1 MTDLFKGKTWWI
13 IGASEGLGRALAQ
26 ALDGRGAKL
35 ILSARGANRLQDL
48 AESLTQARAIPF
60 DVTDPEACKS
70 ACNDAGAIDGVVYC
84 VGQYDPM
91 SAKDWN
97 AEQVTL
103 MTRANFTGALD
114 ILAHTLP
121 TMLKRD
127 EGHVV
132 LIGSLAGYTGLP
144 GAIGYGASK
153 AALMHLA
160 ENLQADLRDTGLT
173 VKQVNPG
180 FIRTRLT
187 AKNTFQMPFI
197 LSPEEAARRTIRAIE
212 SRRFATAFPM
222 LFSWLFRAGRF
233 LPRSLFLR
241 LFPAPDPGP

>member
-1 MTDLFKGKTWWI
+1 MTDIFQGKTWWI

-26 ALDGRGAKL
+26 TLDLRGAKL

-48 AESLTQARAIPF
+48 AASLKNARAVPF
-60 DVTDPEACKS
+60 DVTDAQAAKTATEE
-70 ACNDAGAIDGVVYC
+70 AGAIDGMIYC

-91 SAKDWN
+91 SAKQWN
-97 AEQVTL
+97 AEQVSL

-114 ILAHTLP
+114 VLAHALP
-121 TMLKRD
+121 PMVQRD
-127 EGHVV
+127 KGHIV
-132 LIGSLAGYTGLP
+132 LIGSLAGYSGLP

-160 ENLQADLRDTGLT
+160 ENLQADLRGTGLT

-187 AKNTFQMPFI
+187 AKNTFEMPFI

-212 SRRFATAFPM
+212 SRRFATAFPT

-233 LPRSLFLR
+233 LPRSLFVR
-241 LFPAPDPGP
+241 LFPAA

>member
-1 MTDLFKGKTWWI
+1 MTDIFNGKTWWI

-26 ALDGRGAKL
+26 ALDLRGASL
-35 ILSARGANRLQDL
+35 IVSARGANRLQDL
-48 AESLTQARAIPF
+48 AATLKNARALPF
-60 DVTDPEACKS
+60 DVTDPDAARAATEE
-70 ACNDAGAIDGVVYC
+70 AGAIDGLIYC

-91 SAKDWN
+91 AAKDWN

-114 ILAHTLP
+114 ILANALP
-121 TMLKRD
+121 PMLKRD
-127 EGHVV
+127 RGHIV

-160 ENLQADLRDTGLT
+160 ENLQADLRSTGLT

-197 LSPEEAARRTIRAIE
+197 LSPEDAAQRTIRAIE
-212 SRRFATAFPM
+212 SRRFATAFPAV
-222 LFSWLFRAGRF
+222 FSWVFRLGRF

-241 LFPAPDPGP
+241 LFPTA

>member
-1 MTDLFKGKTWWI
+1 MTDIFSGKTWWI
-13 IGASEGLGRALAQ
+13 IGASEGLGRALAE
-26 ALDGRGAKL
+26 ALDLRGAHL
-35 ILSARGANRLQDL
+35 VLSARGANRLQDL
-48 AESLTQARAIPF
+48 AESLRNARALPF
-60 DVTDPEACKS
+60 DVTDAKATQTAVEKV
-70 ACNDAGAIDGVVYC
+70 GKLDGLIYC

-91 SAKDWN
+91 SVKQWN
-97 AEQVTL
+97 PEQVAL

-114 ILAHTLP
+114 LLAHALP
-121 TMLKRD
+121 PMLRRNR
-127 EGHVV
+127 GHIV

-187 AKNTFQMPFI
+187 AKNSFEMPFI
-197 LSPEEAARRTIRAIE
+197 LTPEEAAQRTIRAIE

-241 LFPAPDPGP
+241 IFPTG